1 MRASLSKGAS
11 VKVQKG
17 GIFYGWWM
25 VGIAII
31 SSFSAMSIGQAIPGV
46 FMEPMTQDFDWPIS
60 HFYIAISCGTVMGGL
75 MAVIVGP
82 LVDKHGP
89 RRLMM
94 FGAICCSAGL
104 LGLSNLSSLW
114 QFILLQS
121 VCGALGWTFFSPL
134 VVNTSL
140 NKWFV
145 TKRGWALALGS
156 AGISLGGIITPK
168 TMTLIVDNADWRTGY
183 ITLAIAV
190 IVIIIPSALMMRS
203 RPEDYGQLP
212 DGVNPDEISPEITL
226 RRAAIAA
233 DDRQSYTRA
242 LAIRTPGFWLLI
254 LGFGLNGAALSSVLL
269 HAIPFATAFG
279 FTRSLAAWG
288 VSINGFGN
296 LCSKFVWGWGLQ
308 RINARVLVACAFPIS
323 ATGVLTLLIAAHQG
337 NTLLLFA
344 GFYLYGFGFG
354 GSVPLSEFLFARYF
368 GRKHIGAIRGFG
380 IPVSLICSAGAPV
393 LTGVWVDT
401 FGSYTG
407 AFMLIMCLYLTG
419 AVVINISREPPP
431 LYVDAQQIEDKVNT

>member
-1 MRASLSKGAS
+1 MKLRQGS
-11 VKVQKG
+11 
-17 GIFYGWWM
+17 IFYGWWM
-25 VGIAII
+25 VAIAII

-46 FMEPMTQDFDWPIS
+46 FMEPITSDFGWPTA
-60 HFYIAISCGTVMGGL
+60 HFYIAISCGTVMGGI

-89 RRLMM
+89 RRLML
-94 FGAICCSAGL
+94 FGAFCCSAGL
-104 LGLSNLSSLW
+104 VGLSNLSTLW

-121 VCGALGWTFFSPL
+121 FCGALGWTFFSPL

-145 TKRGWALALGS
+145 TRRGWALALGS
-156 AGISLGGIITPK
+156 AGISLGGMITPK
-168 TMTLIVDNADWRTGY
+168 AMTLIVDNADWRTGY

-190 IVIIIPSALMMRS
+190 LVIIIPSALMMRS

-212 DGVNPDEISPEITL
+212 DGVDPNEDSPEAML
-226 RRAAIAA
+226 RRAAIAS
-233 DDRQSYTRA
+233 DDRQSYTRG

-269 HAIPFATAFG
+269 HAIPFATTFG

-288 VSINGFGN
+288 VSVNGFGN
-296 LCSKFVWGWGLQ
+296 LCSKFVWGFGLQ
-308 RINARVLVACAFPIS
+308 KIHGRILVACAFSIS
-323 ATGVLTLLIAAHQG
+323 ATGVLTLIIAAHQG
-337 NTLLLFA
+337 NALLLFG

-368 GRKHIGAIRGFG
+368 GRKHIGAIRGVG
-380 IPVSLICSAGAPV
+380 IPVSLICSAGAPI
-393 LTGVWVDT
+393 LTGVWFDT

-407 AFMLIMCLYLTG
+407 AFFIIICIYLTG
-419 AVVINISREPPP
+419 ALVINISREPPP
-431 LYVDAQQIEDKVNT
+431 LYSDTT